1 MRNSSSVVWVQ
12 HTHFHP
18 CLTASELQWRDSKH
32 SLDEAVRMNPWLPFE
47 TTGCW
52 DTQASRHLPWRAAS
66 RRWKWANWDVWEVA
80 GIGTADQ
87 LEAEAPSVWDRATGS
102 GVALLG
108 LLPWFN
114 LPSRYPHSF
123 FIVMRRGI
131 LCLWFYKVWWLRDCF
146 ECQKELWTFE
156 QCRSCCREWGSLKLE

>member
-18 CLTASELQWRDSKH
+18 CLTASSSSEEILSIPWMKLSGWILGYLLRPQ
-32 SLDEAVRMNPWLPFE
+32 AVEIPGFK
-47 TTGCW
+47 
-52 DTQASRHLPWRAAS
+52 ASAWRAAY

-87 LEAEAPSVWDRATGS
+87 LETEAPSVWDRATGS

-131 LCLWFYKVWWLRDCF
+131 LYLWFYKVWWLRDCF